1 MKAVLLAGGLG
12 TRLSEETTVRPK
24 PLVEIGGLPILWH
37 VMKMYSAH
45 GINDFV
51 VCAGYKG
58 YLIKEYFANYFLR
71 GADVTFDLSANS
83 MQVHRHAAEPWRV
96 TVVDTGEHT
105 MTGGRLRRVREY
117 LDNETFCLT
126 YGDGVSDVDLTALVA
141 FHRSRRALATL
152 TATQPVGRFGLLTL
166 AAGEA
171 RVEHFNE
178 KSDGDGAWINGGFF
192 VLEPEV
198 IDYIDGDT
206 TTWEREPMQR
216 LAAAGQL
223 SAYRHSGFWHPM
235 DTLRDRTVLEELWHS
250 GAAPWKVWS

>member
-1 MKAVLLAGGLG
+1 
-12 TRLSEETTVRPK
+12 
-24 PLVEIGGLPILWH
+24 
-37 VMKMYSAH
+37 MYSAH

-152 TATQPVGRFGLLTL
+152 TATQPVGRFGVLTL

-178 KSDGDGAWINGGFF
+178 KPDGDGAWINGGFF